1 MQKDIKGPG
10 MNLREYSRVKIVI
23 PLQIRLLPPGEQ
35 EHFRSCLLPEMIL
48 AEFTTLP
55 DVEDKLLADWLRMLN
70 NKLDAIINV
79 LSFHKEG
86 IAAAPLVPITLS
98 GNGMGFHSSSQYL
111 PGDLLEL
118 KMMLPL
124 IDPVGMCIYGRV
136 VRVEE
141 VEHGFEV
148 AVSFVATDEHIRELI
163 VRLVFEKERE
173 IIRGKKR

>member
-1 MQKDIKGPG
+1 MPI
-10 MNLREYSRVKIVI
+10 NLREYSRAEVVI
-23 PLQIRLLPPGEQ
+23 PLQIRLVPTGEQ
-35 EHFRSCLLPEMIL
+35 EYLRSCLLPEMIL

-70 NKLDAIINV
+70 AKLDAIINV

-86 IAAAPLVPITLS
+86 IAAAPLASITIS
-98 GNGMGFHSSSQYL
+98 GNGMGFYSSRHYSL
-111 PGDLLEL
+111 GDLLEL

-124 IDPVGMCIYGRV
+124 TDPVGMCVYGRV
-136 VRVEE
+136 VRAEE

-148 AVSFVATDEHIRELI
+148 AVTFVAMDEHLRELI
-163 VRLVFEKERE
+163 ARLVFEKERE